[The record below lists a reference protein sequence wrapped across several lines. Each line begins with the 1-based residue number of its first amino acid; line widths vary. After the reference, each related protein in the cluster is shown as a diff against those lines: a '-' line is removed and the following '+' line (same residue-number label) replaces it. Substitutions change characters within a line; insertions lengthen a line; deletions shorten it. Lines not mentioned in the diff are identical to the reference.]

1 MSRRWLTA
9 LAVAALFAVACF
21 YLGQWQWGR
30 HEDKAARAQRINS
43 HYFASS
49 VPVSMAMPKPDANL
63 PRAEEW
69 TLVHATG
76 RYSVQNLMLVR
87 NRPNNG
93 VFGYEVVVP
102 LELANGTSLLVDR
115 GWIPNGQ
122 SAADPSTVPTTP
134 AGEITVSG
142 WLRVGEPSL
151 GRQMPN
157 GRLASIN
164 LAEAR
169 AQTGASLYGA
179 YVILRAEAG
188 PPGER
193 IVRPQPLEPPDTDEG
208 PHLAYALQWW
218 LAAPVGFVLVVVG
231 ARREH
236 LEGSDPTEPAG
247 GGAPAPGSDGATPRM
262 LQRVKKTRIWDE
274 EDE

>member
-1 MSRRWLTA
+1 MSRRWITA

-43 HYFASS
+43 HYYASP
-49 VPVSMAMPKPDANL
+49 VPLSNAMPRPDVNL
-63 PRAEEW
+63 PLAEEW
-69 TLVHATG
+69 TMVRVTG
-76 RYSVQNLMLVR
+76 RYAAQSLMLVR

-102 LELANGTSLLVDR
+102 LERSDGTSILVDR
-115 GWIPNGQ
+115 GWIPNGR

-134 AGEITVSG
+134 AGDITVTG
-142 WLRVGEPSL
+142 WLRMGEPSL
-151 GRQMPN
+151 GRQMPH

-179 YVILRAEAG
+179 YLILRAEVG

-193 IVRPQPLEPPDTDEG
+193 IVRPQPLEQADTDEG

-218 LAAPVGFVLVVVG
+218 FAAPVGFVLVLVG
-231 ARREH
+231 ARREY
-236 LEGSDPTEPAG
+236 LEGSGPTRPAG
-247 GGAPAPGSDGATPRM
+247 GDGGASPTP
-262 LQRVKKTRIWDE
+262 QSVKKTRIWDE

>member
-1 MSRRWLTA
+1 MSRRWITA

-43 HYFASS
+43 HYFASP
-49 VPVSMAMPKPDANL
+49 VPLSAAMPRSDANL
-63 PRAEEW
+63 PLAEEW
-69 TLVHATG
+69 TMVRITG
-76 RYSVQNLMLVR
+76 RYAAQSLMLVR
-87 NRPNNG
+87 NRPHNG
-93 VFGYEVVVP
+93 VFGYEVVLP
-102 LELANGTSLLVDR
+102 LELSDGSSVLVDR
-115 GWIPNGQ
+115 GWIPNGR

-134 AGEITVSG
+134 AGDIAVTG

-151 GRQMPN
+151 GRQMPH

-169 AQTGASLYGA
+169 AQTGSSLYGA
-179 YVILRAEAG
+179 YLILRSEVG

-193 IVRPQPLEPPDTDEG
+193 IVRPQPLEQPDTDEG

-218 LAAPVGFVLVVVG
+218 FAAPVGFVLVLVG
-231 ARREH
+231 ARREY
-236 LEGSDPTEPAG
+236 LEGSEPNGPAG
-247 GGAPAPGSDGATPRM
+247 GTATAPPLT
-262 LQRVKKTRIWDE
+262 LKTKKTRIWDE